1 MILDVPWTRIWGTL
15 FNAVQPSGVQRR
27 PLDSGTPKGP
37 GLGQMPELLFTE
49 TDLHKSTLVDLLMS
63 IYDIQGVMS

>member
-1 MILDVPWTRIWGTL
+1 MFLGHEFGGHSSTQCSCLESKGLLLIQEP
-15 FNAVQPSGVQRR
+15 
-27 PLDSGTPKGP
+27 PKGP

-63 IYDIQGVMS
+63 IYDVQGVMS